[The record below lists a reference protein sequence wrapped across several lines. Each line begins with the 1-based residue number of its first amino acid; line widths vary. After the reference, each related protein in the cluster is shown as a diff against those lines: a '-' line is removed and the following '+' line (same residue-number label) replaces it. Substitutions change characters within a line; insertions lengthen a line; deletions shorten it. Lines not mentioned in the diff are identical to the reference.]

1 MAQQGMLSNTA
12 LGRGLED
19 YVSGLNK
26 VQQEFDTGDR
36 NVLEYI
42 LGTGYAGVAKPIEEA
57 VSYLLPDPI
66 EEGIAKGVGAVAE
79 ATGLDKA
86 MSYAQ
91 ENYPDASRA
100 LGEATG
106 LLGVLS
112 PTSAVKAAGQK
123 AAIRRGAEDTR
134 TPRERAEAAGVSSN
148 FNVIIDNFYNPNA
161 KVDGIYK
168 LFEGDSKLAKAGRK
182 VTGVLDWGV
191 KGSSR
196 VMRNMVNPVARAR
209 YIETGIAPVAMEG
222 YKALLKLED
231 RNKLA
236 TKRLDEEKATLP
248 TNDPRRKEIDI
259 EKRRLASE
267 VDNAIETLTSQL
279 QQMGNIQ
286 AQAGS
291 APLKRNVPLE
301 FVSRAS
307 REGAPIYAT
316 KAELGD
322 NWFGSAA
329 GDLGNVK
336 PISPETSARLS
347 DFIETQWGGSGLE
360 IDRAKIL
367 VKEMQSKYTG
377 DHWAV
382 LSKNPQINA
391 VERIFR
397 PQSGVERRQGVRITD
412 ETAPRVDPELG
423 EIGERKTGKKQL
435 SVLGAGKT
443 VDTPGDGLG
452 FYKFDRNEAGEIEI
466 VPDIDSLRDALE
478 QSAVKKNKDGTYSGD
493 TALIKTFAGDTPK
506 NYRVVGQD
514 SDGVWITYSNAGRA
528 KVEGGVNV
536 LVRVDPDGSL
546 TAVVS
551 DLHDFGDK
559 IPVLNTMLDNTLPNQ
574 VLAVTPP
581 MQTNVYSISN
591 LRSSSTKDA
600 ELKAEYGEDVTE
612 SLIDAPTKTSGLKK
626 AEARQALDVLQSSP
640 SKTEVAR
647 QTGMLA
653 NQANFIGNVVAQEE
667 E

>member
-79 ATGLDKA
+79 ATGLDKV

-100 LGEATG
+100 FGEATG
-106 LLGVLS
+106 LLGILS

-123 AAIRRGAEDTR
+123 AMIRRGAEDTR
-134 TPRERAEAAGVSSN
+134 SPRERAEAAGISSN

-161 KVDGIYK
+161 KVDGIYR
-168 LFEGDSKLAKAGRK
+168 LFSGDSKIAKMGRK
-182 VTGVLDWGV
+182 ATGVLDWGV
-191 KGSSR
+191 KGVSR
-196 VMRNMVNPVARAR
+196 VMTNMANPVARAR
-209 YIETGIAPVAMEG
+209 YIETGVAPVAMEG
-222 YKALLKLED
+222 YKSLLKLEQ

-236 TKRLDEEKATLP
+236 TKRLDEELATLP
-248 TNDPRRKEIDI
+248 KNDPRRKEIQQ
-259 EKRRLASE
+259 EKMALARE
-267 VDNAIETLTSQL
+267 VENSIETLTAQL
-279 QQMGNIQ
+279 QQMANIQ

-291 APLKRNVPLE
+291 APLKNNVPLGFAE
-301 FVSRAS
+301 RAS
-307 REGAPIYAT
+307 AKGSPVYGT

-322 NWFGSAA
+322 NWFDSAA
-329 GDLGNVK
+329 GQLGNQN
-336 PISPETSARLS
+336 PISSATSARIS
-347 DFIETQWGGSGLE
+347 DFIEEQWKGSGLE

-367 VKEMQSKYTG
+367 VKNPTSKMTG

-382 LSKNPQINA
+382 LSTNPQINA
-391 VERIFR
+391 IERVFR
-397 PQSGVERRQGVRITD
+397 SQTGVERRSGVKIKEQTISK
-412 ETAPRVDPELG
+412 TDPELG
-423 EIGERKTGKKQL
+423 SVEFPTGKKTI
-435 SVLGAGKT
+435 SVKGAEKSVT
-443 VDTPGDGLG
+443 TPGDLG
-452 FYKFDRNEAGEIEI
+452 FYKYQKNSSGELEL
-466 VPDIDSLRDALE
+466 VPDVASLRDALE
-478 QSAVKKNKDGTYSGD
+478 KSTVTKNKDGTYNGD
-493 TALIKTFAGDTPK
+493 IELIKTHAGDTPK
-506 NYRVVGQD
+506 NFRILGEDEQ
-514 SDGVWITYSNAGRA
+514 GVWITYSTAGRG

-536 LVRVDPDGSL
+536 IVRVDPDGSL

-574 VLAVTPP
+574 VVAVTPP
-581 MQTNVYSISN
+581 MQTNVQSISN
-591 LRSSSTKDA
+591 LRKSDA
-600 ELKAEYGEDVTE
+600 DLEREYGKDVQQ
-612 SLIDAPTKTSGLKK
+612 SIVKPPSGLTKSQ
-626 AEARQALDVLQSSP
+626 AREALNVLSESP
-640 SKTEVAR
+640 SRLEVAR
-647 QTGMLA
+647 QAGNIA
-653 NQANFIGNVVAQEE
+653 NEANFAANVLRPDEE